1 VTARATH
8 HVSPV
13 RATRLLPWCGGAL
26 TTLAVLFATAPRGPG
41 LTPDGM
47 SYLAAAQSFS
57 HGGRLREP
65 FAPWSSPDSTSRLAD
80 YPAGFSIALA
90 VPMALGMSPPQAAR
104 WLEALSLGLTVG
116 FAVHLLGAL
125 AGAWGAVAGCCLL
138 FLMPAL
144 ADISLLVVS
153 EPLFLLIM
161 VACLATMVRHPDR
174 PLVAGSLAAAGNLVR
189 YAGTFLVAGVV
200 IWSAVQPGS
209 WQRRTVRAGVAAVP
223 GLLLHAFWRLVGI
236 DPGGGLTSS
245 AYGGV
250 GEALGEGWRTGLAW
264 LAPGL
269 AGAAQTAVTL
279 GLLAGLVALLWM
291 GYRRGAGEARR
302 LYQVCGVLAVLYVG
316 TVGFA
321 RLYVIPDIP
330 FDSRILSPFFL
341 TASLA
346 AATAVGAVGAVAQ
359 GARARAAVTA
369 LAVTAWCVLAG
380 VRDVQVVRRARAMGL
395 DYETAEWQESPVADW
410 LRGPGRALTLYTTD
424 PAGIW
429 FINGRPSRLLPDTL
443 DADSVSAFRRQFESR
458 PSALVAFDV
467 PFSEM
472 APADSIV
479 AALKLRAVARFGH
492 GVVWETPHPAWQR

>member
-1 VTARATH
+1 M
-8 HVSPV
+8 P
-13 RATRLLPWCGGAL
+13 ATRFLPWCGGAL

-47 SYLAAAQSFS
+47 SYLAAAQSFA
-57 HGGRLREP
+57 HGGPLREP
-65 FAPWSSPDSTSRLAD
+65 FASWSSPDSTSRLVD
-80 YPAGFSIALA
+80 YPAGFSVALA
-90 VPMALGMSPPQAAR
+90 APVALGISPPQAAR
-104 WLEALSLGLTVG
+104 WLEALSLGLTLG
-116 FAVHLLGAL
+116 LAVHLLGTL
-125 AGAWGAVAGCCLL
+125 AGTGGAVAGCGLL

-144 ADISLLVVS
+144 TDISLLVVS
-153 EPLFLLIM
+153 EPLFFLIM
-161 VACLATMVRHPDR
+161 VACLTTMVRHPDR

-189 YAGTFLVAGVV
+189 YAGTFLVAGAV
-200 IWSAVQPGS
+200 IWSALQPGS
-209 WQRRTVRAGVAAVP
+209 WQRRAVRASVAAAP
-223 GLLLHAFWRLVGI
+223 GLLLHALWRLVGI

-250 GEALGEGWRTGLAW
+250 GDALREGWNTGLTW

-279 GLLAGLVALLWM
+279 VLLAGLVVLLGI
-291 GYRRGAGEARR
+291 GYRRSAAEARR
-302 LYQVCGVLAVLYVG
+302 LCHVCGVLAVLYVG

-341 TASLA
+341 IASLA
-346 AATAVGAVGAVAQ
+346 I
-359 GARARAAVTA
+359 A
-369 LAVTAWCVLAG
+369 LAVPAVARSVRLRVLTTVAVTGWCVLAA
-380 VRDVQVVRRARAMGL
+380 VRDVQVVRHARVSGL

-443 DADSVSAFRRQFESR
+443 DADSVQAFRTQFESR
-458 PSALVAFDV
+458 PSALVAFDA

-479 AALKLRAVARFGH
+479 AALRLSSVVRFAH
-492 GVVWETPHPAWQR
+492 GVVWESPHPAWQH